1 MLSIWYIVYYLVL
14 NNMASLSSVK
24 LLVGV
29 TLQLK
34 HLIEINQISYRLN

>member
-1 MLSIWYIVYYLVL
+1 MLSIWYIVYYLVWS
-14 NNMASLSSVK
+14 NMASLSSVE

-34 HLIEINQISYRLN
+34 HVIEINQTS